1 MSPRSSRSSAARAR
15 WRTWAAPVVVLLAG
29 ASACSSSDGGGD
41 ESAAD
46 QAPPT
51 AVIATVDEQGS
62 FSTPCPYSHSSADD
76 PIVHHDHAGA
86 SHQHDFFGATTT
98 TAHSDAESLMAG
110 GTTCRSVAD
119 KTAYWAPALLADGRP
134 LVPEEMQAYYRVP
147 IGADATQ
154 VKAPPNGLEMI
165 AGDAAATA
173 PQDPATVAWSCGLAD
188 VTSPVPTP
196 CEQSPF
202 LLLRLRFDPCWDGEN
217 LASDDHRSHLSGVD
231 ADGRCPTSHPVLI
244 PQLQVDIRY
253 PSTPAA
259 TELTLASGPTL
270 GGHGDALVAWDRDH
284 VEREVRICLHANRSC
299 DVTSE
304 TTRLNVPRETGS

>member
-1 MSPRSSRSSAARAR
+1 MSPRSSRPFAARVRRRA
-15 WRTWAAPVVVLLAG
+15 WAAPVAVLLA
-29 ASACSSSDGGGD
+29 ACSGGSGGDGGG
-41 ESAAD
+41 EPAAD
-46 QAPPT
+46 PAPPT
-51 AVIATVDEQGS
+51 AVIATVEEQGS
-62 FSTPCPYSHSSADD
+62 FSTPCPLSHSSPDD

-86 SHQHDFFGATTT
+86 SHLHDFFGATTT
-98 TAHSDAESLMAG
+98 TAHSDAESLLAG
-110 GTTCRSVAD
+110 DTTCRSVAD
-119 KTAYWAPALLADGRP
+119 KTAYWAPALLADGQP

-154 VKAPPNGLEMI
+154 VEAPPNGLEMI
-165 AGDAAATA
+165 AGDAASTA
-173 PQDPATVAWSCGLAD
+173 PQDPAVVAWSCGLAD

-217 LASDDHRSHLSGVD
+217 LGSDDHRSHLSGLG
-231 ADGRCPTSHPVLI
+231 ADGSCPTSHPVLI

-259 TELTLASGPTL
+259 TALTLASGPTL

-304 TTRLNVPRETGS
+304 TTRLNVPPEAES